1 MRNKIL
7 VIALA
12 ALVGVGAATVTAFT
26 QAQQAQPPLA
36 ITEVVDGLYIITG
49 PGGNIGVRVTGDGV
63 IVIDD
68 KFERNYDEIMTNI
81 RSVTDEPVKYVLNTH
96 HHGDHTGS
104 NAQFADNAPV
114 IAHKNV
120 RANILRNSQ
129 TGPPS
134 IIFSNDTAVFVG
146 DVQVQAH
153 HMGRGHTNGDSV
165 IYFPDLRVIHGGD
178 LLNTGN
184 IFIDFNNG
192 GSFVEWVDTLD
203 SMLELDFV
211 TAIPGHGALLT
222 KDEVRVFRNKFAALE
237 TRARELISQGM
248 SSDEFLIS
256 LESEDLGWDLS
267 GRGGQGPQG
276 IYAELT
282 RSME

>member
-1 MRNKIL
+1 MHKKIL
-7 VIALA
+7 VVALA
-12 ALVGVGAATVTAFT
+12 LFVGAGAAALSAFT
-26 QAQQAQPPLA
+26 QGQDQALEIA
-36 ITEVVDGLYIITG
+36 EVADGLYVITG

-68 KFERNYDEIMTNI
+68 KFADNYDEII
-81 RSVTDEPVKYVLNTH
+81 ADIASVTSEPVKYVLNTH
-96 HHGDHTGS
+96 HHGDHSGS
-104 NAQFADNAPV
+104 NAQFAAIAQV

-120 RANILRNSQ
+120 RANILRNNQ
-129 TGPPS
+129 AGAPS
-134 IIFSNDTAVFVG
+134 IIYANETSVFLG
-146 DVQVQAH
+146 DAEVQAH

-184 IFIDFNNG
+184 IFIDYGNG

-203 SMLELDFV
+203 NMLALDFV
-211 TAIPGHGALLT
+211 TAIPGHGDLLT
-222 KDEVRVFRNKFAALE
+222 KDEVRAFRNKFAALE

-248 SSDEFLIS
+248 APEEFVTTI
-256 LESEDLGWDLS
+256 EAGDLGWDMTA
-267 GRGGQGPQG
+267 RGGAGAHG
-276 IYAELT
+276 VYAEVS

>member
-1 MRNKIL
+1 MRNKFLI
-7 VIALA
+7 VALA
-12 ALVGVGAATVTAFT
+12 AFAGVSAAALSAFT
-26 QAQQAQPPLA
+26 QGQAQPPLA
-36 ITEVVDGLYIITG
+36 ITEVVEGLYMITG

-104 NAQFADNAPV
+104 NAQFAQNAPV

-120 RANILRNSQ
+120 RANILRNGQ

-146 DVQVQAH
+146 DVEVQAH

-192 GSFVEWVDTLD
+192 VYPSQC
-203 SMLELDFV
+203 
-211 TAIPGHGALLT
+211 PALL
-222 KDEVRVFRNKFAALE
+222 
-237 TRARELISQGM
+237 
-248 SSDEFLIS
+248 
-256 LESEDLGWDLS
+256 LS
-267 GRGGQGPQG
+267 
-276 IYAELT
+276 
-282 RSME
+282 